1 MTADGWHA
9 VIFTVGISALSTLL
23 TFPFGVG
30 LAWLMARRDWRGK
43 SIVETIVMLPLFIPP
58 VATGL
63 ILLLLFSR
71 RGFIGSFLQR
81 AFGIE
86 IVFTWRG
93 VLIASAV
100 MSFPLLVRTAQ
111 SAFEDVSSR
120 FEDIARTLGANE
132 WRVFTSISFPLALR
146 GVIAGTVLTFAR
158 AVGEFGATAIVA
170 GMIPRKTMTISL
182 LIYQNIQ
189 LGHDRDALPLLG
201 VSVVLVFV
209 AILGSQLFAGRRRVL

>member
-1 MTADGWHA
+1 VTADGWHA
-9 VIFTVGISALSTLL
+9 VIFTIGISALSTLL
-23 TFPFGVG
+23 TFPFGIG
-30 LAWLMARRDWRGK
+30 LAWLLARRNWRGK
-43 SIVETIVMLPLFIPP
+43 SVVETIVMLPLFIPP

-63 ILLLLFSR
+63 ILLLLLSR
-71 RGFIGSFLQR
+71 RGPIGSFLQR

-86 IVFTWRG
+86 IVFTWRA

-111 SAFEDVSSR
+111 SAFEDVSGR

-201 VSVVLVFV
+201 VSVVLVFA

>member
-1 MTADGWHA
+1 VTADAWHA
-9 VIFTVGISALSTLL
+9 VVFTVGIAALSTLL

-30 LAWLMARRDWRGK
+30 LAWLMARRNWRGK

-71 RGFIGSFLQR
+71 RGLIGSFLQR

-86 IVFTWRG
+86 IIFTWRA

-111 SAFEDVSSR
+111 SAFEDVSGR

-201 VSVVLVFV
+201 VSIALVFF

>member
-1 MTADGWHA
+1 MTAEAWQA
-9 VIFTVGISALSTLL
+9 VIFTIGVSALSTLVI
-23 TFPFGVG
+23 FPFGVG
-30 LAWLMARRDWRGK
+30 LAWLMARRQWRGK
-43 SIVETIVMLPLFIPP
+43 AFVETIVMLPLFIPP

-71 RGFIGSFLQR
+71 RGFVGGFLHR
-81 AFGIE
+81 TFGMDI
-86 IVFTWRG
+86 IFTWRA
-93 VLIASAV
+93 VLVASAV

-111 SAFEDVSSR
+111 SAFEDVSGR
-120 FEDIARTLGANE
+120 FEDIARTLGASE
-132 WRVFTSISFPLALR
+132 WRIFKSISFPLALR
-146 GVIAGTVLTFAR
+146 GIIAGTVLTFAR

-189 LGHDRDALPLLG
+189 LGRDRDALPLLG
-201 VSVVLVFV
+201 VSIALVFI

>member
-1 MTADGWHA
+1 VTADGWHA

-30 LAWLMARRDWRGK
+30 LAWLMARRNWRGK

-71 RGFIGSFLQR
+71 RGFIGSVLQR

-86 IVFTWRG
+86 IIFTWRA

-111 SAFEDVSSR
+111 SAFEDVSGR

-132 WRVFTSISFPLALR
+132 WRVFTSVSFPLALR
-146 GVIAGTVLTFAR
+146 GVVAGTVLTFAR

-201 VSVVLVFV
+201 VSVVLVFA